1 MVASGCKWQLVVVGG
16 GLVRRDGFKRLQK
29 GVSGVKR
36 MLINNEKSLKW
47 CSCAIIDAEDASLE
61 GC

>member
-1 MVASGCKWQLVVVGG
+1 MVASGSQWLLAAGW
-16 GLVRRDGFKRLQK
+16 LEDGFKRLQK